1 MDGITRDDVAHL
13 AKLARLALADDELDE
28 LAGQIKDILQHVN
41 VITELD
47 TEGVDAMSHPVA
59 IQNIAHEDVTKP
71 CLSQESVLSQAP
83 EVEDGRIV
91 IPKILGEGGD
101 ER

>member
-59 IQNIAHEDVTKP
+59 IQNIAHEDGTKP

-91 IPKILGEGGD
+91 IPQILSEGG
-101 ER
+101 E

>member
-41 VITELD
+41 VITAVSYTHL
-47 TEGVDAMSHPVA
+47 TLP
-59 IQNIAHEDVTKP
+59 TTF
-71 CLSQESVLSQAP
+71 
-83 EVEDGRIV
+83 
-91 IPKILGEGGD
+91 
-101 ER
+101 

>member
-41 VITELD
+41 VIT
-47 TEGVDAMSHPVA
+47 AMSHPVA

-91 IPKILGEGGD
+91 IPQILSEGG
-101 ER
+101 E

>member
-47 TEGVDAMSHPVA
+47 
-59 IQNIAHEDVTKP
+59 
-71 CLSQESVLSQAP
+71 LSL
-83 EVEDGRIV
+83 IH
-91 IPKILGEGGD
+91 I
-101 ER
+101 

>member
-59 IQNIAHEDVTKP
+59 IQNIAHEDVTEP

-91 IPKILGEGGD
+91 IPQILSEGG
-101 ER
+101 E

>member
-47 TEGVDAMSHPVA
+47 TEGVEAMSHPVA
-59 IQNIAHEDVTKP
+59 IQNVAHEDVIKP
-71 CLSQESVLSQAP
+71 CLSQEEVLSQAP

-91 IPKILGEGGD
+91 VPQILGEGW
-101 ER
+101 E